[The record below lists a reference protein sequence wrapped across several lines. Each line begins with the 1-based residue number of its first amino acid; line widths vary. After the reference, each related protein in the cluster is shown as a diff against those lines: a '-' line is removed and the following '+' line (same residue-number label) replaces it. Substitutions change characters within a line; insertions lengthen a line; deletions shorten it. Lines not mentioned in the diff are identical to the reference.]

1 VVGRTSAP
9 AASTAPSAP
18 GGRCSPRPTAPAL
31 VAATLS
37 FAVPGLLVGA
47 FSRDPA
53 VVAEGSRYLRIAA
66 VSQLVVCGEVVLE
79 GALGGA
85 GATLAPMV
93 WSTGLTALRIPL
105 AAWAAPRYGAAGLWW
120 AISLTATARGL
131 AMIALWRAGRWKRKK
146 V

>member
-1 VVGRTSAP
+1 
-9 AASTAPSAP
+9 
-18 GGRCSPRPTAPAL
+18 
-31 VAATLS
+31 
-37 FAVPGLLVGA
+37 
-47 FSRDPA
+47 

-85 GATLAPMV
+85 GATLAPML

-105 AAWAAPRYGAAGLWW
+105 AAWAGPRYGAEGLWW
-120 AISLTATARGL
+120 VISATATARGL
-131 AMIALWRAGRWKRKK
+131 AMARSGAPGRWKRNK